1 MIVTSIAGLIGALL
15 YQLLVFLVG
24 KILSK
29 PTELRL
35 FLGLNSSDEDSNSFS
50 VITDLVE
57 FIGRIVMIIA
67 IVGAITSIIT
77 TSYILFRQ

>member
-1 MIVTSIAGLIGALL
+1 MIVTSVAGLIGILL

-29 PTELRL
+29 PIELRL
-35 FLGLNSSDEDSNSFS
+35 FLGLNSSDEDPNSFS

-57 FIGRIVMIIA
+57 FTGRLVMIIA
-67 IVGAITSIIT
+67 IVGAIT
-77 TSYILFRQ
+77 